1 MFMARRTSGL
11 LVCAACNLD
20 TFGVSNGASD
30 DPGATTRASSGD
42 IPTTTIAS
50 ADTSTTTTSATA
62 TDDITTDDI
71 TTDGI
76 TSTGAAPVCQDP
88 PECQI
93 GEVEDGMQC
102 GACGVLRRVC
112 QPDCTWSALTCT
124 EDLDTC
130 AYWRLPTN
138 ARQWTRVPVD
148 PQAPFAPKSTV
159 LAAIDLGPQHRIY
172 ALTATTYHV
181 LTTTTQ
187 TWTGAGDRDAIFPQ
201 IAGKPLY
208 WADSLTNTPP
218 DTSVTL
224 MAGAEAFSYT
234 FKGATTTFE
243 HTATVPCCGNDWMA
257 PNAPPTPYDVRDI
270 WSRLDDPDGWLA
282 GDPTTLCALDP
293 PMPLY
298 GYSVAVGDADGVI
311 YLADLGYCFD
321 FYPPVPYAQ
330 FTPFT
335 YPGAPDNNQ
344 IGGAASLDGLWI
356 FRGE

>member
-1 MFMARRTSGL
+1 MARRTSGL

-20 TFGVSNGASD
+20 TFGVSNGD
-30 DPGATTRASSGD
+30 DPGATTRATSGD
-42 IPTTTIAS
+42 IPTTTIAP
-50 ADTSTTTTSATA
+50 ADTSTTTAVPTT
-62 TDDITTDDI
+62 TTDDI
-71 TTDGI
+71 TSDDITSGDI
-76 TSTGAAPVCQDP
+76 TSTGAAPACQDP

-93 GEVEDGMQC
+93 GEVEDGVQC

-112 QPDCTWSALTCT
+112 QPDCTWSALTCE

-138 ARQWTRVPVD
+138 AQQWTRVPVD
-148 PQAPFAPKSTV
+148 PQATFAPKSTV
-159 LAAIDLGPQHRIY
+159 LAALDLGPQHRIY
-172 ALTATTYHV
+172 ALTATTFHV

-187 TWTGAGDRDAIFPQ
+187 TWTAAGDRDTIFPQ
-201 IAGKPLY
+201 IAGKPLF

-218 DTSVTL
+218 DTIVTL
-224 MAGAEAFSYT
+224 MAGTEAFSYT
-234 FKGATTTFE
+234 FKGATTTFQHE
-243 HTATVPCCGNDWMA
+243 GTVPCCGDDWMA

-298 GYSVAVGDADGVI
+298 GYSVAVGDANGVI
-311 YLADLGYCFD
+311 YLEDLGYCFD
-321 FYPPVPYAQ
+321 FYPPVPHAQ